1 MPCGP
6 WELLAPAAAGDAA
19 TSTTIVG
26 RLRRAAGR
34 GESASKPT
42 ARRGMPLEA
51 VTAPVA
57 VGRRAAIARGKVRVP
72 P

>member
-6 WELLAPAAAGDAA
+6 WELLAPAVAGDAA

-34 GESASKPT
+34 GEPASRPT

-57 VGRRAAIARGKVRVP
+57 AGRRAAIAQKNVDLP